1 MEYQSKNILVTGAT
15 GFIGSFIVEEALK
28 RGMNVW
34 AAMRKTSSKAWL
46 QDKRIHLI
54 ELNLDDKEQ
63 LKGQLKSLELH
74 YVVHAAGVTKCL
86 NAQQFFDTNTQG
98 TRHLAEAL
106 LELKMPLQRFVFVSS
121 LSVFGPVREQ
131 QPYTEI
137 SDKDNPMPNTAYGKS
152 KLAAEQLLDQMP
164 QLPCITLRP
173 TGVYG
178 PREKDYFMMV
188 KSIKA
193 HTDFAVGYKPQVLT
207 FVDVREGVQ
216 AVVWGL
222 EKGVVGR

>member
-131 QPYTEI
+131 QI
-137 SDKDNPMPNTAYGKS
+137 GRAS
-152 KLAAEQLLDQMP
+152 
-164 QLPCITLRP
+164 C
-173 TGVYG
+173 
-178 PREKDYFMMV
+178 RERV
-188 KSIKA
+188 
-193 HTDFAVGYKPQVLT
+193 
-207 FVDVREGVQ
+207 
-216 AVVWGL
+216 
-222 EKGVVGR
+222 

>member
-1 MEYQSKNILVTGAT
+1 
-15 GFIGSFIVEEALK
+15 
-28 RGMNVW
+28 MNVW

-178 PREKDYFMMV
+178 PR
-188 KSIKA
+188 A
-193 HTDFAVGYKPQVLT
+193 TD
-207 FVDVREGVQ
+207 
-216 AVVWGL
+216 
-222 EKGVVGR
+222 